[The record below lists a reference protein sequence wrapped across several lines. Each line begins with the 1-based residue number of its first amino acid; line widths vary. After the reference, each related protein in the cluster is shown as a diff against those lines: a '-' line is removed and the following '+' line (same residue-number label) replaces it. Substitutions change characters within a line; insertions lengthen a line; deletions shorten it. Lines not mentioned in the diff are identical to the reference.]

1 MRILRKTTDSLTL
14 SLCPLRMWILSGA
27 LTTAGLAI
35 LLGLG
40 RMTALRCDRF
50 GLGTGSCSLE
60 TLSLLSNHYH
70 TLELSDIY
78 RAETDWL
85 YRISLQTTSGHFP
98 LTFPYA
104 AIDWEQ
110 QLVMAQV
117 NNFLDN
123 PTAIH
128 LEMTQDG
135 RPFAYPFGTSFFL
148 GGLLLALYFGSI
160 AIYEINP
167 DQKTVTLKHRGML
180 GQSVRHFDLTEVE
193 TVKLETREPPLNDCH
208 ISMHLRSGQTIPL
221 SPRYPLNQQEA
232 RHLVQTLQTYL
243 QKI

>member
-27 LTTAGLAI
+27 LTTVGLAI

-50 GLGTGSCSLE
+50 GLETGSCTLQ
-60 TLSLLSNHYH
+60 TLSLLQGRYH
-70 TLELSDIY
+70 TLELSNIY

-85 YRISLQTTSGHFP
+85 YRITLQTPSGNLP

-110 QLVMAQV
+110 QLVMAQI
-117 NNFLDN
+117 NDFLDN

-128 LEMTQDG
+128 LEMVQDG

-148 GGLLLALYFGSI
+148 GGLLLAFYFGSI
-160 AIYEINP
+160 AVYEINP
-167 DQKTVTLKHRGML
+167 DQKTVTLKHRGGF
-180 GQSVRHFDLTEVE
+180 GQSVRHFDLTDVE
-193 TVKLETREPPLNDCH
+193 TVKLETSEAPLNDCH
-208 ISMHLRSGQTIPL
+208 IAMQLRSGQSIPL
-221 SPRYPLNQQEA
+221 SPRYPLDRNEA

-243 QKI
+243 HQS